1 LKCFLKWILFLDE
14 KSSSDVFLKNASVST
29 SPFAMLA
36 SSYPTKKKRWNTKY
50 VANQSFSQI
59 IEERHNNENLNMNN
73 AQDNACNW

>member
-36 SSYPTKKKRWNTKY
+36 SSYPTKKKKMKHKVRCK
-50 VANQSFSQI
+50 SEF
-59 IEERHNNENLNMNN
+59 
-73 AQDNACNW
+73 